1 VHFNGLLAQVEVGG
15 NLLVRQALYNQAHH
29 LPLAGRQHAVTLLNQ
44 LGIRP
49 RDGLLGV
56 VLDGATHRL
65 QQTLR
70 IDRFFEEI
78 EGVLLHRRHGRGDFA
93 FAGHDDHGQEDGPI
107 DHLGLQ
113 LQAGHAVHVQVEHDA
128 AAVGRVDVL
137 EERLGR
143 RVMLGDQSS
152 AAQDLHD
159 ISSGDHVVFDDEN
172 ARLHGCSCVRH
183 GITNVSLL
191 KRFVYC
197 LTQRDLPEVGPG
209 GAIGYGAPVGP
220 LFGFI
225 LGLAAGLVAA
235 WAASRYLYQRLLAAR
250 EQARKAERL
259 AELGTLTGGL
269 AHEIK
274 NPLSTIQ
281 LNLGLVAEDL
291 VPGQPASQR
300 VVNRMATITREA
312 ARLRT
317 ILDDFLRYAG
327 QIHLQPEPTDLN
339 DLLGDLVDFLSP
351 QAQIARIQLRQE
363 PAPEPVTADIDP
375 RLIKQAVLNLML
387 NAMQLMPGGG
397 ELIVG
402 AHREDDNAVLV
413 ITDTGPGISAEDQQH
428 VFEAYFSK
436 RKGGTG
442 LGLALTR
449 RIAREHGG
457 DVRLVSEPGKGSSFS
472 IVLPVHGKG

>member
-1 VHFNGLLAQVEVGG
+1 
-15 NLLVRQALYNQAHH
+15 
-29 LPLAGRQHAVTLLNQ
+29 
-44 LGIRP
+44 
-49 RDGLLGV
+49 
-56 VLDGATHRL
+56 
-65 QQTLR
+65 
-70 IDRFFEEI
+70 
-78 EGVLLHRRHGRGDFA
+78 
-93 FAGHDDHGQEDGPI
+93 
-107 DHLGLQ
+107 
-113 LQAGHAVHVQVEHDA
+113 
-128 AAVGRVDVL
+128 
-137 EERLGR
+137 
-143 RVMLGDQSS
+143 
-152 AAQDLHD
+152 
-159 ISSGDHVVFDDEN
+159 
-172 ARLHGCSCVRH
+172 
-183 GITNVSLL
+183 
-191 KRFVYC
+191 
-197 LTQRDLPEVGPG
+197 LPEVGPG